1 MHRALRVFAKTHT
14 KSQPNNPTDIY
25 LFNTNSGNIKTTCEI
40 CSKLYFVSLKQ
51 ILRVALAFLLTLN
64 K

>member
-1 MHRALRVFAKTHT
+1 MYRALRVYAKTHT
-14 KSQPNNPTDIY
+14 KSQPNNPIDIY
-25 LFNTNSGNIKTTCEI
+25 LFNTNSGNIKTTCKI

-51 ILRVALAFLLTLN
+51 ILRVAPAFPLTLN